1 MSFNINIYYN
11 LVPEID
17 YLKRICDDFDRQIE
31 QFEQAYNF
39 LNDRINDKNIT
50 LDTQIKNVKEEND
63 IVQEELKKYH
73 LFIKM
78 IINNYSLENKQNDQ

>member
-73 LFIKM
+73 LFI
-78 IINNYSLENKQNDQ
+78 